1 MDNESAKKASS
12 YKKGDLLRISSRNG
26 ASNWFV
32 KQIDDKSNSLTLSGE
47 HSNRPKKLILDKI
60 DFKNQFVSK
69 IEKAEMEVREGE
81 ILRTS
86 SRMYEHNIESNTDLK
101 VKKIVPG
108 FLVLKDGKKSILMIK
123 ASLNG
128 APLKYG
134 YTKSLHTTSTKR
146 YDTTVSVLKPYQTN
160 KNNIFKINA
169 LSKSSSIIVTEDK
182 EKAIKYSH
190 RETNRGSS
198 ISADNYSGLSIE
210 AGNIL
215 NRISETTAVFS
226 KQDYFKEAISNN
238 KDYTQSKLNTDIAD
252 ALENGYLI
260 KKDYSLKKPLIIYHL
275 SNEKMKSKNIN
286 LRLDFEL
293 EQNSSLKLIDFF
305 SDDSEKNFMNIFY
318 NFNLDKDAILK
329 NYKIDKSLNKN
340 LKYSFNNINQ
350 KQNSISETF
359 IFSAGSDYFKNEIN
373 CNLKGEYSSA
383 FINGIFSLDDNK
395 QHEIRTTINHLVEN
409 TKSYQLIKSVLGKN
423 TKSAY
428 QGRIYVDSKAQKTDG
443 YQLSKAILLDE
454 TSEFNAKPELEIY
467 ADDVKCSHGSAS
479 GSLDDNSIFY
489 LMSRGLNYKQAKGLL
504 INGFLLDVIEKI
516 TDAEIKDL
524 LKKMI
529 GLKK

>member
-1 MDNESAKKASS
+1 MKEQ
-12 YKKGDLLRISSRNG
+12 L
-26 ASNWFV
+26 
-32 KQIDDKSNSLTLSGE
+32 
-47 HSNRPKKLILDKI
+47 KI
-60 DFKNQFVSK
+60 DFNKIKEVSNFSNRD
-69 IEKAEMEVREGE
+69 IE
-81 ILRTS
+81 I
-86 SRMYEHNIESNTDLK
+86 
-101 VKKIVPG
+101 
-108 FLVLKDGKKSILMIK
+108 KKSY
-123 ASLNG
+123 LNKFIENG
-128 APLKYG
+128 FPNRKQENWKFL
-134 YTKSLHTTSTKR
+134 
-146 YDTTVSVLKPYQTN
+146 D
-160 KNNIFKINA
+160 INQ
-169 LSKSSSIIVTEDK
+169 I
-182 EKAIKYSH
+182 
-190 RETNRGSS
+190 
-198 ISADNYSGLSIE
+198 
-210 AGNIL
+210 
-215 NRISETTAVFS
+215 
-226 KQDYFKEAISNN
+226 ISNN
-238 KDYTQSKLNTDIAD
+238 ISDLSFFNDYSIENKIDSSIFIDDLEHNKIIFINGRIEKIDFSYENKKQIEIIEDSYTNDKSENNNSLIDLNIALSNKHSKI
-252 ALENGYLI
+252 LI
-260 KKDYSLKKPLIIYHL
+260 KKGYSFKKPLIIYHL
-275 SNEKMKSKNIN
+275 TNEKMKSKNIN

-293 EQNSSLKLIDFF
+293 EQNSTLKLIDFF

-340 LKYSFNNINQ
+340 LKYSFNNIDQ

>member
-1 MDNESAKKASS
+1 MKEQ
-12 YKKGDLLRISSRNG
+12 L
-26 ASNWFV
+26 
-32 KQIDDKSNSLTLSGE
+32 
-47 HSNRPKKLILDKI
+47 KI
-60 DFKNQFVSK
+60 DFNKIQEVSNFSNRD
-69 IEKAEMEVREGE
+69 IE
-81 ILRTS
+81 I
-86 SRMYEHNIESNTDLK
+86 
-101 VKKIVPG
+101 
-108 FLVLKDGKKSILMIK
+108 KKSY
-123 ASLNG
+123 LNKFIENG
-128 APLKYG
+128 FPNRKQENWKFL
-134 YTKSLHTTSTKR
+134 
-146 YDTTVSVLKPYQTN
+146 D
-160 KNNIFKINA
+160 INQ
-169 LSKSSSIIVTEDK
+169 I
-182 EKAIKYSH
+182 
-190 RETNRGSS
+190 
-198 ISADNYSGLSIE
+198 
-210 AGNIL
+210 
-215 NRISETTAVFS
+215 
-226 KQDYFKEAISNN
+226 ISNN
-238 KDYTQSKLNTDIAD
+238 ISDLSFYNDYSIENKIDSSIFIDDLEHNKIIFINGRIEKIDFSYEDKKQIEIIEDSYTIDKSENNNSLIDLNIA
-252 ALENGYLI
+252 LSNKHFKILI
-260 KKDYSLKKPLIIYHL
+260 KKGYSLRKPLIIYHL
-275 SNEKMKSKNIN
+275 TNEKMKSKNIN

-340 LKYSFNNINQ
+340 LKYSFNNIDQ

-359 IFSAGSDYFKNEIN
+359 VFSAGSDYFKNEIN

>member
-1 MDNESAKKASS
+1 MKEQ
-12 YKKGDLLRISSRNG
+12 L
-26 ASNWFV
+26 
-32 KQIDDKSNSLTLSGE
+32 
-47 HSNRPKKLILDKI
+47 KI
-60 DFKNQFVSK
+60 DFNKIQEVSNFSNRD
-69 IEKAEMEVREGE
+69 IE
-81 ILRTS
+81 I
-86 SRMYEHNIESNTDLK
+86 
-101 VKKIVPG
+101 
-108 FLVLKDGKKSILMIK
+108 KKSY
-123 ASLNG
+123 LNKFIENG
-128 APLKYG
+128 FPNRKQENWKFL
-134 YTKSLHTTSTKR
+134 
-146 YDTTVSVLKPYQTN
+146 D
-160 KNNIFKINA
+160 INQ
-169 LSKSSSIIVTEDK
+169 I
-182 EKAIKYSH
+182 
-190 RETNRGSS
+190 
-198 ISADNYSGLSIE
+198 
-210 AGNIL
+210 
-215 NRISETTAVFS
+215 
-226 KQDYFKEAISNN
+226 ISNN
-238 KDYTQSKLNTDIAD
+238 ISDLSFYNDYSIENKIDPSIFIDDLEHNKIIFINGRVEKIDFSYEDKKQIEIIEDSYTIDKSENNNSLIDLNIA
-252 ALENGYLI
+252 LSNKHFKILI
-260 KKDYSLKKPLIIYHL
+260 KKSYSLKKPLIIYHL
-275 SNEKMKSKNIN
+275 TNEKMKSKNIN

-318 NFNLDKDAILK
+318 NFNLDRDAILK

-359 IFSAGSDYFKNEIN
+359 VFSAGSDYFKNEIN

>member
-1 MDNESAKKASS
+1 MKEQ
-12 YKKGDLLRISSRNG
+12 L
-26 ASNWFV
+26 
-32 KQIDDKSNSLTLSGE
+32 
-47 HSNRPKKLILDKI
+47 KI
-60 DFKNQFVSK
+60 DFNKIKEVSNFSNRD
-69 IEKAEMEVREGE
+69 IE
-81 ILRTS
+81 I
-86 SRMYEHNIESNTDLK
+86 
-101 VKKIVPG
+101 
-108 FLVLKDGKKSILMIK
+108 KKSY
-123 ASLNG
+123 LNKFIENG
-128 APLKYG
+128 FPNRKQENWKFL
-134 YTKSLHTTSTKR
+134 
-146 YDTTVSVLKPYQTN
+146 D
-160 KNNIFKINA
+160 INQ
-169 LSKSSSIIVTEDK
+169 I
-182 EKAIKYSH
+182 
-190 RETNRGSS
+190 
-198 ISADNYSGLSIE
+198 
-210 AGNIL
+210 
-215 NRISETTAVFS
+215 
-226 KQDYFKEAISNN
+226 ISNN
-238 KDYTQSKLNTDIAD
+238 ISDLSFYNDYSIENKIDSSIFIDDLEHNKIIFINGRIEKIDFSYENKKQIEIIEDSYTNDKSEINNSLIDLNIALSNKHSKI
-252 ALENGYLI
+252 LI
-260 KKDYSLKKPLIIYHL
+260 KKGYSFKKPLIIYHL
-275 SNEKMKSKNIN
+275 TNEKMKSKNIN

-293 EQNSSLKLIDFF
+293 EQNSTLKLIDFF